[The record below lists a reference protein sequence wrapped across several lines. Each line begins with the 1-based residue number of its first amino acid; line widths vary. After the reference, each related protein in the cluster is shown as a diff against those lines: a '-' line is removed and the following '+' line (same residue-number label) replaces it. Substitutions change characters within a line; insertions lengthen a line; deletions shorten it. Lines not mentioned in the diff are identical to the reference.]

1 MTTVEKQK
9 IAVIGA
15 GIIGTMSAW
24 QLAKRGFDVTV
35 FEQWNSPNDRGA
47 SAGESRIFRTIYKE
61 GPQYVP
67 ILKKSH
73 DLWQE
78 LEHNQSSQ
86 VLQMCGGLMIGHPD
100 QADVAA
106 VISCAQSADLD
117 HRVLDATD
125 MSAEFPQYRLDD
137 DEVGVFDPA
146 SGVFRPE
153 AAVLSARKEA
163 ERLGAVFHP
172 YTRALNIRSHST
184 AVMIDTQN
192 GAQAFDKVVVSTG
205 PWANELTG
213 FDHKV
218 LTPQRLV
225 ALWFLARDVPL
236 HAPEHMPVSI
246 RRHAEGGFSCFPAL
260 DGLSVKILPHH
271 LAWTELDT
279 VEDLPRFIEPDF
291 VRAAER
297 AVARLMPG
305 LEPIPIRVSTWTEG
319 FTVDETPILGPI
331 DADPRIILAVGMSG
345 QGFKF
350 SPMMGSIVTDMV
362 ESGTSADTL
371 AAMDAN
377 RFEGSRS

>member
-1 MTTVEKQK
+1 MTTVENEKV
-9 IAVIGA
+9 AVIGA

-47 SAGESRIFRTIYKE
+47 SAGESRLFRTIYKE

-67 ILKKSH
+67 ILKKSYAM
-73 DLWQE
+73 WQE
-78 LEHNQSSQ
+78 LEQNQSSQ

-106 VISCAQSADLD
+106 VISCAESADLD
-117 HRVLDATD
+117 HRVLGAAD
-125 MSAEFPQYRLDD
+125 MSAKFPQYRLDA
-137 DEVGVFDPA
+137 DEVGVFDPV

-153 AAVLSARKEA
+153 VAVLAARKEA
-163 ERLGAVFHP
+163 ERLGAAFHA
-172 YTRALNIRSHST
+172 YTRVLNIRSLSGS
-184 AVMIDTQN
+184 VMIDTQN

-205 PWANELTG
+205 PWANELTP
-213 FDHKV
+213 FKQDI
-218 LTPQRLV
+218 LTLQRLV
-225 ALWFLARDVPL
+225 ALWFPARDLEL
-236 HAPEHMPVSI
+236 HTPEHMPVSI

-260 DGLSVKILPHH
+260 DGLAVKILPHH
-271 LAWTELDT
+271 LAWTELNT
-279 VEDLPRFIEPDF
+279 VEDLPRFIEPQF
-291 VRAAER
+291 VRAAEQ

-319 FTVDETPILGPI
+319 FTVDETPIVGPL

-362 ESGTSADTL
+362 ESGSSADTL
-371 AAMDAN
+371 AIMDAN
-377 RFEGSRS
+377 RFEVSNS